1 MSQNEFCK
9 KEREFLVQQEINIEE
24 NFEGEKKT
32 PKNIRLC
39 SHNKEAYQKIMRASK
54 NHVANMIRKIFY

>member
-1 MSQNEFCK
+1 LQ
-9 KEREFLVQQEINIEE
+9 EREFLVQQKINIED
-24 NFEGEKKT
+24 NFEGEKT
-32 PKNIRLC
+32 MPKDIRLC